1 MDTKKIIKKRV
12 LIVEDDLLLARMYQK
27 KFDIENFQADIVTRG
42 REAISKARDNY
53 DVIILDILL
62 PEIDGFEILKEWK
75 SKEETKKIP
84 VLILTNLGTSQVLI
98 REGMKLGAEDYFIKS
113 KVSAQ
118 DVIDKVK
125 KILKK
130 K

>member
-1 MDTKKIIKKRV
+1 MTTKTSKKPRI

-27 KFDIENFQADIVTRG
+27 KFSIENFTADIVTRG
-42 REAISKARDNY
+42 REAIGAIRDNY
-53 DVIILDILL
+53 DLAVLDILL
-62 PEIDGFEILKEWK
+62 PEVDGFEILKEWK
-75 SKEETKKIP
+75 TNPDTKKIP

-98 REGMKLGAEDYFIKS
+98 KEGMRLGAEDYFIKS

>member
-1 MDTKKIIKKRV
+1 MNEVKKSKKRV
-12 LIVEDDLLLARMYQK
+12 LIVEDDLLLAHMYQK
-27 KFDIENFQADIVTRG
+27 KFNIDNFEADIVTRG
-42 REAISKARDNY
+42 REAIDKARDNY

-62 PEIDGFEILKEWK
+62 PEIDGFEILKIWK
-75 SKEETKKIP
+75 SQDETKNIP

-98 REGMKLGAEDYFIKS
+98 KEGMKLGAEDYFIKS

-125 KILKK
+125 EILKK